1 MIFRRRTKEATA
13 NAFEKA
19 LGPTLGAIATFGVEI
34 VQIAVLALVI
44 IVITRHFLILPFIV
58 KGASMEPNFHDNEYL
73 IVDEMTYRFREPER
87 GEIVVFH
94 PPGNEGQYYIK
105 RVIGLP
111 GEKVEVRNGTV
122 TIYNG
127 EYPNGTVLNETYL
140 TETTTG
146 SDLVTLGENE
156 YYLMGDNRDASL
168 DSRMFGY
175 VPKDNLVGRVWIRG
189 LPLEKATAFNAPT
202 YEYSK

>member
-1 MIFRRRTKEATA
+1 MIFRRRTKEETA

-19 LGPTLGAIATFGVEI
+19 LGPTLGAVATFGLEI

-73 IVDEMTYRFREPER
+73 IVDEVTYRFREPER

-111 GEKVEVRNGTV
+111 GEKVEVRDGHV
-122 TIYNG
+122 TIYNA
-127 EYPNGTVLNETYL
+127 EFPNGTALDETYL
-140 TETTTG
+140 TEPTIG
-146 SDLVTLGENE
+146 KDLVTLGENE

-168 DSRMFGY
+168 DSRAFGF
-175 VPKDNLVGRVWIRG
+175 VPKANFVGRVWIRG
-189 LPLEKATAFNAPT
+189 LPIDKAQAFMAPD
-202 YEYSK
+202 YQYSK